1 MFLLGTQRVCLS
13 QVDSKIHVH
22 TLYHWSCSL
31 YHNKTLLDKG
41 DSDFASDVVDMC
53 PVNKAVALKILLE

>member
-1 MFLLGTQRVCLS
+1 MFLLGMQSVCLS

-31 YHNKTLLDKG
+31 YHNKTLVHMG
-41 DSDFASDVVDMC
+41 DIDFASDAVDMC

>member
-1 MFLLGTQRVCLS
+1 MFPLDMQIVCLY

-31 YHNKTLLDKG
+31 YHRKILVHMA
-41 DSDFASDVVDMC
+41 DSDFASDVVDMSQ
-53 PVNKAVALKILLE
+53 VNKAVALKILLE